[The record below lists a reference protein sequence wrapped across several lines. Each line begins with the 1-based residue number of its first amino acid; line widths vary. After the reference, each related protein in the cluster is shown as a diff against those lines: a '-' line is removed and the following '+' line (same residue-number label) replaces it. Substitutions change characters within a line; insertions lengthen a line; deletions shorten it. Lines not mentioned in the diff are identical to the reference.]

1 MVVRNRPDWSLET
14 TWWRGGCHLV
24 AGVDEAG
31 RGAWAGPVVAGAV
44 ILDPTSAAS
53 LSWFPRLDDSK
64 CCSVA
69 RRESLRRHILDD
81 AISVGIGHA
90 GVREIDTLGIAAASR
105 LAMVRAVGALNVVPD
120 ALLIDY
126 FPLPAL
132 DLPQQAMAHGDALS
146 LSIAAASIIAKTTR
160 DALLR
165 RCDHPYPAYGFAH
178 HKGYGTKAHRWA
190 LQQYGP
196 CPLHRRSFAPVAAL
210 AFPNLL
216 EGSR

>member
-1 MVVRNRPDWSLET
+1 MAAQDHPDWSLET

-44 ILDPTSAAS
+44 ILPPFSGTSLPWIS
-53 LSWFPRLDDSK
+53 QLDDSK
-64 CCSVA
+64 RCTA
-69 RRESLRRHILDD
+69 TRRDSLRRYILVD
-81 AISVGIGHA
+81 AVSVGIGCA
-90 GVREIDTLGIAAASR
+90 GVWEIDSLGIAVASR
-105 LAMVRAVGALNVVPD
+105 LAMMRAIRASSITPD

-132 DLPQQAMAHGDALS
+132 DLPQQAVAHGDALS

-165 RCDHPYPAYGFAH
+165 SVNEPFPTYGFAR
-178 HKGYGTKAHRWA
+178 HKGYGTQAHRMA
-190 LQQYGP
+190 LHQYGP
-196 CPLHRRSFAPVAAL
+196 CPLHRRSFAPIAAL
-210 AFPNLL
+210 AFPDML
-216 EGSR
+216 EGSQ